1 MTYVIHG
8 AAGAQAAPVIAALA
22 AAGKP
27 VTALTRNPDA
37 VVDGARIAAV
47 DYSSV
52 EELTRV
58 YRDAQAVFVHL
69 PVIADF
75 ELP

>member
-8 AAGAQAAPVIAALA
+8 ATGAQGAPVVAALV

-37 VVDGARIAAV
+37 VVDGARVVAAS
-47 DYSSV
+47 YSSV
-52 EELTRV
+52 EELTEA
-58 YRDAQAVFVHL
+58 YRGADGVFVHL
-69 PVIADF
+69 PVVS
-75 ELP
+75 E